1 VEDRTAARRRG
12 RYDGAMPVPVAR
24 PNVAAGMLL
33 LWALSCLLTMPAR
46 SDDSLASGF
55 ILLHEGWLLQS
66 SEKAGEDGARISTTA
81 FQPARWY
88 ATSVPTTVLAALVDN
103 KVYPDPY
110 FGMNLAS
117 LPGAGY
123 SRAAGMSHPEHNF
136 SNVPMPADSPFRS
149 SWWFRKEFHLAGQ
162 SLGQRVWLHF
172 DGINFRANVW
182 LNGRAIATS
191 TDAAGAWRFFEF
203 DVTDIVVHDKLNI
216 LAVEVYPPQPND
228 LAISWVDWN
237 PAPPDKNTGLWR
249 DVYLT
254 TTGPVAVRW
263 PHVVSRFPSPSFDSA
278 RLTVTAELCNATSNS
293 VRGVLHGQIGDT
305 TFSKQV
311 ELGAKETRVAG
322 FSPGDYPQ
330 LTVQHPHL
338 WWPAKLGA
346 QYLYE
351 IKLWFEINGT
361 MSDTKT
367 AHFGIRE
374 VGSELNENGAR
385 IFKINGKRI
394 LIRGA
399 GWAPDMLLRASPKR
413 QEAEIAY
420 VADMNLNTIRL
431 EGKLEDENFLN
442 LCDRRGVLVMA
453 GWCCCDHWE
462 KWNNWKPEDFR
473 ISAESLRDQIR
484 RLRIHPSVFDWL
496 NGSDYAPPPKVEETY
511 VRILKE
517 LDWPNP
523 YQSSASQAPS
533 SVSGVTG
540 LKMTGPYEYVPPV
553 YWSTDHSRGGAFG
566 FNTETGPG
574 AAIPPVDSLRKFLP
588 PEHLWPIDDYWT
600 FHAGRD
606 VPSNL
611 DVYTRALSS
620 RYGRPAN
627 LEDFVG
633 KSEVSAYE
641 GERAMFEAYAANKY
655 NATGVIQWML
665 NNSWPSVIWHLYDYY
680 LHPGGGYFGTK
691 KACEPLHIQYSY
703 DDRSIVVVNTY
714 YRNFERLTARARV
727 YDLNM
732 QERYSNSAAID
743 AGSDSVTKAFAIPA
757 IPQSSG
763 TYFLRLDLSD
773 ASGKEVTS
781 NFYWLSQEPDV
792 MDWEKGDGY
801 YTPEKSFA
809 DFSELRKL
817 PPVKLKVSAQ
827 YVPQGTNGSA
837 QVTVDNPSTHLAF
850 AIHLRVVNSGDGEE
864 LLPVQW
870 EDNFFSLLPGERR
883 SLTASYALPGSAT
896 VKPDIRLDGWNVSQ
910 ER

>member
-1 VEDRTAARRRG
+1 
-12 RYDGAMPVPVAR
+12 
-24 PNVAAGMLL
+24 
-33 LWALSCLLTMPAR
+33 MPAR
-46 SDDSLASGF
+46 SNDSQALDF
-55 ILLHEGWLLQS
+55 VLLHEGWRLQS
-66 SEKAGEDGARISTTA
+66 SDKVSTDGARISTTA
-81 FQPARWY
+81 FQPAGWY

-123 SRAAGMSHPEHNF
+123 SKTAGMSYPEHNF
-136 SNVPMPADSPFRS
+136 SNVPMPPDSPFRS
-149 SWWFRKEFHLAGQ
+149 SWWFRKEFDLSSQ
-162 SLGQRVWLHF
+162 SSRQTMWLHF
-172 DGINFRANVW
+172 DGINFRANIW

-191 TDAAGAWRFFEF
+191 TETAGAWRFFEF
-203 DVTDIVVHDKLNI
+203 DVTGAVLRGKRNV
-216 LAVEVYPPQPND
+216 LAVEVHPPQPND

-263 PHVVSRFPSPSFDSA
+263 PHVVSHFPSRSFDST
-278 RLTVTAELCNATSNS
+278 RLTVTAELCNATSDS
-293 VRGVLHGQIGDT
+293 VRGVLHGQIGDVK
-305 TFSKQV
+305 FSKQV
-311 ELGAKETRVAG
+311 ELDAKETRVVA
-322 FSPGDYPQ
+322 FAADDYPQ
-330 LTVQHPHL
+330 LTVRHPQL
-338 WWPAKLGA
+338 WWPANLGP

-351 IKLWFEINGT
+351 IKLWFEIDGAT
-361 MSDTKT
+361 SDIKS

-374 VGSELNENGAR
+374 VSSELSGNGAR

-399 GWAPDMLLRASPKR
+399 GWSPDMLLRASPNR

-431 EGKLEDENFLN
+431 EGKLEDEHFLN

-496 NGSDYAPPPKVEETY
+496 NGSDYTPPPKVEEIY

-533 SVSGVTG
+533 SVTGVTG

-553 YWSTDHSRGGAFG
+553 YWSTDRGRGGALG
-566 FNTETGPG
+566 FNTETSPG
-574 AAIPPVDSLRKFLP
+574 AAIPPLDSLRKFLP
-588 PEHLWPIDDYWT
+588 PEHLWPVDDYWT

-606 VPSNL
+606 VPRNL
-611 DVYTRALSS
+611 DVYTRALGS
-620 RYGRPAN
+620 RYGPPAN
-627 LEDFVG
+627 LEDFVL

-641 GERAMFEAYAANKY
+641 GERAMFEAYSANKY

-665 NNSWPSVIWHLYDYY
+665 NNAWPSVIWHLYDYY
-680 LHPGGGYFGTK
+680 LRPGGGYFGTK
-691 KACEPLHIQYSY
+691 KACEPLHIQYSC
-703 DDRSIVVVNTY
+703 DDRSVIVVNAY
-714 YRNFERLTARARV
+714 YRDFERLTARVRV

-732 QERYSNSAAID
+732 REKYSASAVV
-743 AGSDSVTKAFAIPA
+743 GVSSDSVIRAFTIPA
-757 IPQSSG
+757 IPLL
-763 TYFLRLDLSD
+763 TKIYFVRLDLED
-773 ASGKEVTS
+773 TSGKEISS
-781 NFYWLSQEPDV
+781 NFYWLSQKPDV

-809 DFSELRKL
+809 DFSDLRNL
-817 PPVKLKVSAQ
+817 PPVELKVSAR
-827 YVPQGTNGSA
+827 YAAQGTDGSA
-837 QVTVDNPSTHLAF
+837 QVTVENPSPHLAF
-850 AIHLRVVNSGDGEE
+850 FIHVRIVDSGDGEE
-864 LLPVQW
+864 LLPVRS

-883 SLTASYALPGSAT
+883 SLAVNYALPGSASL
-896 VKPDIRLDGWNVSQ
+896 KPDIRVDGWNVKFPRRQ
-910 ER
+910 

>member
-1 VEDRTAARRRG
+1 MSIRLRGARSRSE
-12 RYDGAMPVPVAR
+12 A
-24 PNVAAGMLL
+24 AAGTLL
-33 LWALSCLLTMPAR
+33 LWALSCPLPMPAM
-46 SDDSLASGF
+46 SDD
-55 ILLHEGWLLQS
+55 IPLHEGWLLQS
-66 SEKAGEDGARISTTA
+66 SDKVGEGGATISTTA
-81 FQPARWY
+81 FQPGGWY

-117 LPGAGY
+117 LPGASY
-123 SRAAGMSHPEHNF
+123 STRAGMRYPEHNF
-136 SNVPMPADSPFRS
+136 SNVPMPPDSPFRS
-149 SWWFRKEFHLAGQ
+149 SWWFRKEFHLSER
-162 SLGQRVWLHF
+162 SLERRVWLHF

-191 TDAAGAWRFFEF
+191 TETAGAWRFFEF
-203 DVTDIVVHDKLNI
+203 DVTDTVVRGKPNV
-216 LAVEVYPPQPND
+216 LAVQVYPPQPDD

-254 TTGPVAVRW
+254 TTGPVALRW
-263 PHVVSRFPSPSFDSA
+263 PHVVSRFPSPSLDSA
-278 RLTVTAELCNATSNS
+278 RLTVTAELCNATNDP

-305 TFSKQV
+305 KFSREV
-311 ELGAKETRVAG
+311 ELHAKETRVAG
-322 FSPGDYPQ
+322 FSADDYPQ
-330 LTVQHPHL
+330 LTIQHPQL
-338 WWPAKLGA
+338 WWPATLGP

-351 IKLWFEINGT
+351 IKLWFEIDGT
-361 MSDTKT
+361 ISDTKT
-367 AHFGIRE
+367 ASFGIRQ
-374 VGSELNENGAR
+374 VSSDLNEDGSR

-399 GWAPDMLLRASPKR
+399 GWSPDMLLRVTPKR
-413 QEAEIAY
+413 QEAQIAY

-431 EGKLEDENFLN
+431 EGKLEDESFLN

-462 KWNNWKPEDFR
+462 KWNTWKAEDFR

-496 NGSDYAPPPKVEETY
+496 NGSDYPPPPNVEETY

-533 SVSGVTG
+533 SVTGATG

-553 YWSTDHSRGGAFG
+553 YWSTDRTRGGAFG

-574 AAIPPVDSLRKFLP
+574 AAIPPLDSLRKFLP
-588 PEHLWPIDDYWT
+588 PEHLWPVDDYWT

-606 VPSNL
+606 VPRNL
-611 DVYTRALSS
+611 DVYTRVLGL
-620 RYGRPAN
+620 RYGPSAN
-627 LEDFVG
+627 LEDFVL
-633 KSEVSAYE
+633 KSEVNAYE
-641 GERAMFEAYAANKY
+641 AERAMFEAFSANKY
-655 NATGVIQWML
+655 HATGVIQWML
-665 NNSWPSVIWHLYDYY
+665 NNAWPSVIWHLYDYY
-680 LHPGGGYFGTK
+680 LRPGGGYFGTK

-703 DDRSIVVVNTY
+703 EDRSVVVVNAY
-714 YRNFERLTARARV
+714 YKSFERLTARARV

-732 QERYSNSAAID
+732 REKYSNSAIV
-743 AGSDSVTKAFAIPA
+743 GVSSDSVTRAFAIPE
-757 IPQSSG
+757 IPPTTG
-763 TYFLRLDLSD
+763 TYFVRLDLSD

-781 NFYWLSQEPDV
+781 NFYWLSQKPDV

-809 DFSELRKL
+809 DFSDLRKL
-817 PPVKLKVSAQ
+817 PPVQLKVSARYANQ
-827 YVPQGTNGSA
+827 ETDGYA
-837 QVTVDNPSTHLAF
+837 QVTVENPSPHLAF
-850 AIHLRVVNSGDGEE
+850 FIHLRVVNSSDGEE

-883 SLTASYALPGSAT
+883 ILTAKYGLSGSA
-896 VKPDIRLDGWNVSQ
+896 KPDIRLDGWNVSQ
-910 ER
+910 QR